1 MNVNCRPMITILA
14 VQDKPFYHQCD
25 LFCVDASLYGE
36 ITVPGHHCPMEPF
49 RILDLL
55 AALWELV
62 LLPRLPDVVLWDT
75 V

>member
-1 MNVNCRPMITILA
+1 
-14 VQDKPFYHQCD
+14 
-25 LFCVDASLYGE
+25 
-36 ITVPGHHCPMEPF
+36 MESF